1 MILENQKV
9 TEISIKNSLLINKWS
24 IYKMSKHNQYE
35 LGEHKWK
42 VRKIQLHNYDD
53 GYGKNMDN
61 KY

>member
-9 TEISIKNSLLINKWS
+9 TAISIKNSLLPNKWS

-42 VRKIQLHNYDD
+42 AP
-53 GYGKNMDN
+53 
-61 KY
+61 